1 MWLRRG
7 EIIPSKVYRQNNIRV
22 CIIWVCSCL
31 SGQSAWIWSPSLPR
45 LTLLPQPITEG
56 AQSQKVRVSV
66 STRMRGRYLGD
77 TSSDNQSVAV
87 YFSSKLLF
95 FLFLRF
101 CFILFVHTWVPRDKV
116 TTREEVQTF
125 SLFLFCSPLALL
137 LVSTTT
143 YSCSSAISAPLSL
156 TGWSLGFWCVFRA
169 YLLSSAAQR

>member
-66 STRMRGRYLGD
+66 STGMRGR
-77 TSSDNQSVAV
+77 TSATHPLIIRVLLCISVQNC
-87 YFSSKLLF
+87 FF

-116 TTREEVQTF
+116 TAREEVQTF

-143 YSCSSAISAPLSL
+143 YSCSSAISAPLS
-156 TGWSLGFWCVFRA
+156 
-169 YLLSSAAQR
+169 